1 MIKGSFPISK
11 VLVFE
16 GNSYVCWKNEDI
28 DYFMIAHGKNEDIRL
43 RILWLDYFMIAMVK
57 NVIKGSFPM
66 SKVLVF
72 EGNSYVCWKN
82 EDIRLFYDCK
92 W

>member
-1 MIKGSFPISK
+1 MKILDYFNDCNMLKNMIKGSFPISK
-11 VLVFE
+11 VV
-16 GNSYVCWKNEDI
+16 
-28 DYFMIAHGKNEDIRL
+28 
-43 RILWLDYFMIAMVK
+43 
-57 NVIKGSFPM
+57 
-66 SKVLVF
+66 VF

>member
-28 DYFMIAHGKNEDIRL
+28 RL
-43 RILWLDYFMIAMVK
+43 FYRLHMVT
-57 NVIKGSFPM
+57 NVIKGSFPI

-82 EDIRLFYDCK
+82 EDIRLFYDCT

>member
-1 MIKGSFPISK
+1 MIKASFPMSK
-11 VLVFE
+11 VLAFE

-28 DYFMIAHGKNEDIRL
+28 RL
-43 RILWLDYFMIAMVK
+43 FSWLHMVK

-72 EGNSYVCWKN
+72 DGNSYVCWKN
-82 EDIRLFYDCK
+82 EDMRLLYDCT

>member
-1 MIKGSFPISK
+1 MWLKAIF
-11 VLVFE
+11 LFLF
-16 GNSYVCWKNEDI
+16 SYD
-28 DYFMIAHGKNEDIRL
+28 
-43 RILWLDYFMIAMVK
+43 
-57 NVIKGSFPM
+57 

>member
-16 GNSYVCWKNEDI
+16 GNSYV
-28 DYFMIAHGKNEDIRL
+28 YFMI
-43 RILWLDYFMIAMVK
+43 VK

>member
-1 MIKGSFPISK
+1 M
-11 VLVFE
+11 
-16 GNSYVCWKNEDI
+16 
-28 DYFMIAHGKNEDIRL
+28 
-43 RILWLDYFMIAMVK
+43 WLKALFLCQ
-57 NVIKGSFPM
+57 M

>member
-1 MIKGSFPISK
+1 MVTNVIKGSFPMYFK
-11 VLVFE
+11 WVLVFE

-28 DYFMIAHGKNEDIRL
+28 RL
-43 RILWLDYFMIAMVK
+43 FYDCRVMVT
-57 NVIKGSFPM
+57 NVIKGSFPI

>member
-16 GNSYVCWKNEDI
+16 GNSYVCWKNDDI
-28 DYFMIAHGKNEDIRL
+28 
-43 RILWLDYFMIAMVK
+43 
-57 NVIKGSFPM
+57 SFPI

>member
-1 MIKGSFPISK
+1 
-11 VLVFE
+11 
-16 GNSYVCWKNEDI
+16 
-28 DYFMIAHGKNEDIRL
+28 
-43 RILWLDYFMIAMVK
+43 MVT

-82 EDIRLFYDCK
+82 EDNKTILWLHKVKKVLKSSFPISKVLVFEGNSYVC
-92 W
+92 

>member
-1 MIKGSFPISK
+1 M
-11 VLVFE
+11 
-16 GNSYVCWKNEDI
+16 
-28 DYFMIAHGKNEDIRL
+28 
-43 RILWLDYFMIAMVK
+43 
-57 NVIKGSFPM
+57 IKGSFPM

-72 EGNSYVCWKN
+72 EGNSFVCWKKMKILDYLWLHMVKNVIKGSFPISKVLVFGGKSYVCWKN